1 MCIRDSD
8 WRAPISSM
16 FYDHEL
22 GAASYSSPTGEVEGD
37 ISLKR
42 QYRIRKGQMEYKMCI
57 RDRFTSVPSL
67 PYSKAIR

>member
-1 MCIRDSD
+1 
-8 WRAPISSM
+8 M

-42 QYRIRKGQMEYKMCI
+42 QYRIRKGQMEYMI
-57 RDRFTSVPSL
+57 ENSL
-67 PYSKAIR
+67 TVHDDVLQKN